1 MTESALNALLDA
13 HDALVKQCVDSALPF
28 AEFLAL
34 YNDFPHLYA
43 LDGHEATPDGRAIL
57 QRSRKRIA
65 FHYKV
70 ARVLSGLC
78 SETDSENGIYGD
90 AGRFGPMV
98 GLMRLRELVGRHSD
112 CKAEPE
118 NIRWRVLPQQVWG
131 WIGDLAGTL
140 AYPVRLHETPSAVA
154 GSSSWR
160 KAG

>member
-43 LDGHEATPDGRAIL
+43 LDGHEATPDGRAVL
-57 QRSRKRIA
+57 QRSRKR
-65 FHYKV
+65 
-70 ARVLSGLC
+70 
-78 SETDSENGIYGD
+78 
-90 AGRFGPMV
+90 
-98 GLMRLRELVGRHSD
+98 
-112 CKAEPE
+112 
-118 NIRWRVLPQQVWG
+118 
-131 WIGDLAGTL
+131 TL